1 MNKKSGFDKS
11 RRGFIKKLAFVP
23 PAILTLSSL
32 PAMASSGSGYTY
44 NKDGSGGWDSSYS
57 SGGSYDSGGSYS
69 KDGGSYG
76 GGGSS
81 W

>member
-44 NKDGSGGWDSSYS
+44 NKDSSY
-57 SGGSYDSGGSYS
+57 SGGSYRTP
-69 KDGGSYG
+69 KEILL
-76 GGGSS
+76 
-81 W
+81 